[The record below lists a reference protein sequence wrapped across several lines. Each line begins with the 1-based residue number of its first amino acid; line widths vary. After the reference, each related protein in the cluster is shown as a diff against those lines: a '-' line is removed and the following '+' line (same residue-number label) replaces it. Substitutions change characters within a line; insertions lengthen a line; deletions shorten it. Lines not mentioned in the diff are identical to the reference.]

1 VNAPRVAL
9 VGARRVRQGLGPFV
23 ARYLAAAGVE
33 VSAVLGTSAQSAAS
47 AAGELAERFGIRARP
62 YTSLDELLAK
72 ESIDALAILSP
83 AETHERYL
91 RAALDARLHVLCEK
105 PLVWGAAG
113 FARRGRELVD
123 GFRARG
129 LLLEENCQW
138 PHVLDAF
145 RALHPGWDGSPP
157 GRFAMLLAP
166 APRGIEALRDALP
179 HPLSLLQVLCPDPDP
194 HLEAIRFERVSRVP
208 ETMRVGFLYCAQ
220 GARVRCTVDLRAD
233 EQVPRPAA
241 LEIDGLR
248 AERRI
253 RLPDYRMELADGER
267 TVPLP
272 DPLARH
278 LSVFA
283 ARLLAALEG
292 SAPPDPAP
300 IACRLALLEAL
311 VDACPPELH
320 DVSR

>member
-23 ARYLAAAGVE
+23 ARDLAAAGVE
-33 VSAVLGTSAQSAAS
+33 VNAVLGTSEESAAS
-47 AAGELAERFGIRARP
+47 AARELAERFGIRAYP

-72 ESIDALAILSP
+72 ESIDALVILSP

-91 RAALDARLHVLCEK
+91 RAARDAGLHVLCEK
-105 PLVWGAAG
+105 PLVWGAAD
-113 FARRGRELVD
+113 FAQRGRELVD
-123 GFRARG
+123 DFRARG
-129 LLLEENCQW
+129 LLLAENCQW

-145 RALHPGWDGSPP
+145 RALHPSWAGRPP
-157 GRFAMLLAP
+157 ARYAMLLAP
-166 APRGIEALRDALP
+166 AAPGIEALRDALP
-179 HPLSLLQVLCPDPDP
+179 HPLSLLQVLCPDPHP
-194 HLEAIRFERVSRVP
+194 HLEAIRFERVNGVP
-208 ETMRVGFLYCAQ
+208 ETMRVGFVYCAQ
-220 GARVRCTVDLRAD
+220 GARVDCTVELRAGA
-233 EQVPRPAA
+233 QVPRPAA

-272 DPLARH
+272 DPLTRH
-278 LSVFA
+278 LTVFA
-283 ARLLAALEG
+283 AQLRAAMEG

-300 IACRLALLEAL
+300 IACRLALLGAL
-311 VDACPPELH
+311 VDAWPPELH
-320 DVSR
+320 DVSH